1 MHRYGVLWFSAM
13 NAIDRLL
20 RSGLTRSEIAAGLGV
35 TPHMVRLYARHNR
48 FPSKKV
54 FACFVELAEA
64 RGITLLAR
72 DFLAANDACE
82 PNNNDS

>member
-13 NAIDRLL
+13 NAINRLL

-35 TPHMVRLYARHNR
+35 SVHMVRLYDRHVR

-54 FACFVELAEA
+54 FACFVELAES

-82 PNNNDS
+82 PDNNDS

>member
-1 MHRYGVLWFSAM
+1 MK
-13 NAIDRLL
+13 AIDRLL

-35 TPHMVRLYARHNR
+35 TTQMVGLYDRHER
-48 FPSKKV
+48 FPRKKV

-72 DFLAANDACE
+72 DFLAPTDVCE
-82 PNNNDS
+82 PNGEGA